1 MLLDIIG
8 NTSTHE
14 HFDAGQ
20 TIFRQGD
27 SVEAMY
33 VIEEGEVDIVVDN
46 EIVET
51 VGRGGILGEMA
62 MINIDTAASEAVAKT
77 ACNLRPINRGYFAL
91 LLRKRLDFAIEIMR
105 VVANRPR
112 SVYRS
117 QTQLT
122 PLGI

>member
-1 MLLDIIG
+1 MFLDIIG
-8 NTSTHE
+8 NASTHE

-20 TIFRQGD
+20 SIFRQGD
-27 SVEAMY
+27 SVDAMY

-62 MINIDTAASEAVAKT
+62 MINVDTAASGAVART
-77 ACNLRPINRGYFAL
+77 DCNLLPINRGYFAL
-91 LLRKRLDFAIEIMR
+91 LLRRRLDFAIEIMR

-112 SVYRS
+112 SVYGSR
-117 QTQLT
+117 TRLV
-122 PLGI
+122 PLSI